1 MGRLRPLPLLA
12 ALLVIMICGVARP
25 EEDHDRARNLREKG
39 KILPLEEIVRR
50 AQERQPGKLLE
61 AELEKEEGRL
71 IYKVEILDEDGI
83 VWDLTIDAKSG
94 ELLAVEGDD

>member
-1 MGRLRPLPLLA
+1 MRPLPLLA